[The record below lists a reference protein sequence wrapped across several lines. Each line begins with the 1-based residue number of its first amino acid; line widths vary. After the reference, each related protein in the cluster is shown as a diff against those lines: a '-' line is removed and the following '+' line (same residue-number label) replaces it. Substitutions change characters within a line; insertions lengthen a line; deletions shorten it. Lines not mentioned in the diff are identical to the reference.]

1 MKESIKSDHKLVRM
15 WNHNK
20 TKTKFGI
27 ILIILT
33 IKKFI
38 QTAAYQKVKQ
48 IRAKSVNTNN
58 K

>member
-1 MKESIKSDHKLVRM
+1 MKESIKSDHKPVRI

-20 TKTKFGI
+20 TKIKVGI
-27 ILIILT
+27 ILPILT
-33 IKKFI
+33 IKRFI

-48 IRAKSVNTNN
+48 IRVKSASINN